1 MKTRMNLKKQVVVIA
16 VALAASTSLVWSA
29 DRPAREATPTI
40 QGVWQVARTGVNCD
54 DPNQQLVGPFPA
66 ITTFHRDGTMT
77 SDTGAL
83 VGDTNEYGSWQ
94 REPGSQNY
102 SFRETAFST
111 DENGALA
118 ILGIVTAN
126 VHLTD
131 ANNFTYSATIQI
143 FDADGNLI
151 GTFCGRSTGRRF
163 E

>member
-1 MKTRMNLKKQVVVIA
+1 MKLKTQILLIA
-16 VALAASTSLVWSA
+16 FALGVSASLVSSQ
-29 DRPAREATPTI
+29 DRQPRQLPTAHPTI
-40 QGVWQVARTGVNCD
+40 EGVWQVARTGVNCD

-66 ITTFHRDGTMT
+66 IMTFHRDGTMT
-77 SDTGAL
+77 ADTSALEGAS
-83 VGDTNEYGSWQ
+83 NEYGSWQ

-102 SFRETAFST
+102 LFRDTTLFT

-118 ILGIVTAN
+118 FWGTVTGT

-131 ANNFTYSATIQI
+131 ANSFTYSATIQL

-151 GTFCGRSTGRRF
+151 ATFCGRSAGTRF

>member
-1 MKTRMNLKKQVVVIA
+1 MKLKTQIVAI
-16 VALAASTSLVWSA
+16 ALALGVSTSLVSSQ
-29 DRPAREATPTI
+29 DRQPRQLPTATPTI
-40 QGVWQVARTGVNCD
+40 EGVWQVARTGVNCD

-83 VGDTNEYGSWQ
+83 EASTSEYGSWQ

-102 SFRETAFST
+102 SFREMALDT

-118 ILGIVTAN
+118 IVGIITAN

-131 ANNFTYSATIQI
+131 VNSFTYSATIQI

-151 GTFCGRSTGRRF
+151 GTFCGRSSGTRF